1 MSIFAAIPVEV
12 PAVVT
17 VEAPR
22 RKIDWVEVRARITQA
37 VAEAYAEATDE
48 EIYQKVMQPLIDARN
63 GLIGTHTTRRRI
75 NPNLIL
81 EQKHT
86 QSTTTVQEY
95 YEPLHLMAHYCGCIY
110 YWPTATHM
118 VER

>member
-12 PAVVT
+12 PAAVVT
-17 VEAPR
+17 VEVPR

-63 GLIGTHTTRRRI
+63 GLVDIV
-75 NPNLIL
+75 PD
-81 EQKHT
+81 E
-86 QSTTTVQEY
+86 
-95 YEPLHLMAHYCGCIY
+95 
-110 YWPTATHM
+110 
-118 VER
+118 

>member
-22 RKIDWVEVRARITQA
+22 RKIDWVEVRAQITQA

-75 NPNLIL
+75 NPNPIL
-81 EQKHT
+81 EYLLLAYRYSYGGT
-86 QSTTTVQEY
+86 LN
-95 YEPLHLMAHYCGCIY
+95 PA
-110 YWPTATHM
+110 PATLE
-118 VER
+118 V